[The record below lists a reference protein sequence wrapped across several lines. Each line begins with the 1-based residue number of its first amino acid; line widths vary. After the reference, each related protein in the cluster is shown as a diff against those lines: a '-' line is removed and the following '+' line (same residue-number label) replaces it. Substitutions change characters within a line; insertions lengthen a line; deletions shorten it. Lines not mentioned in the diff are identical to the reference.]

1 MADPLKIIRRLDAVT
16 TDYAVFERDQV
27 LTHEQLNSVS
37 EYLDDQGRLT
47 RTQLLG
53 VGIVGGLLPALG
65 KGRVTIGKGV
75 GVTSDGDLIGLA
87 VDTVF
92 DRFLP
97 YAESAPA
104 YEPFYVDGKM
114 LPLLELLAADDP
126 RPGQPLAE
134 LGDRLGA
141 MVAIAFMESYEN
153 DPDLCTGG
161 DCDNRGRTARNT
173 RRFLLVER
181 EVAEKIGLVAG
192 LATGADIAALLPR
205 VAAARADLGTG
216 SGDKVSVTS
225 AELFAARY
233 REAGGKTVKA
243 LSVAFEA
250 LTKAIDRG
258 TAGDLPSTARW
269 SAQLNSIA
277 AKLADTRLGIQYYHA
292 FLKDLVAI
300 WGELRVALFA
310 DGSVLC
316 PPAAA
321 FPKHLL
327 LGALADP
334 AQLRSGR
341 YPAPWL
347 AGDCAGRDRVRYLM
361 NKLAALIAS
370 FAIPATTRPQ
380 PKITPSRGESAPLE
394 LRAVPI
400 YYRNNDQ
407 LRPLWNEQRQRRGES
422 DDNLGYF
429 WMPLPADN
437 ADDDPFGRD
446 VGGCDF
452 FRIEGHL
459 GMKVDDAEPAI
470 EKLVRQR
477 NLPIAVM
484 SVLLHN
490 RRDLVIRGPK
500 FKKTSLHSLHY
511 LLRQDLA
518 SHLKENIAFSTRMIT
533 DIKAAGTAVQKPAGN
548 VLNADLVKQVEGA
561 KAKLQMAETD
571 LVGSADKPGPLGIRS
586 YKGFS
591 LQGSEWTARFDDA
604 VVTTSKAKAG
614 LGDIMR
620 TDLLS
625 PVDAVSGSKSHLWVN
640 WLGDILKKRDDDKKD
655 RLLFTNMIADHP
667 GLEHAG
673 GAAPGG
679 TFVLAYDDSGVVIG
693 DLALPYWIDDIDE
706 SDKDE
711 PQLTF
716 PDIRVRLPDDLL
728 PIKVI
733 KPLELSLDDFR
744 VTKILPELKVQE
756 NYSKFFRESLGS
768 LGDVLKNTSVKT
780 AAGGKYATGDLLL
793 DRLLADVDSK
803 KEQVQGLRDIRNDD
817 RLSAASRVKV
827 EEQIKRLEGE
837 LADAVSATTQHFAV
851 DAAETV
857 RAGAD
862 KTVIYQTIGQ
872 GINAVADKEVSTKLQ
887 SNLKETA
894 NAAARVDSGTAAVVA
909 NQVMINAG
917 FRIG

>member
-1 MADPLKIIRRLDAVT
+1 MADPLKIIRRLEAVT

-27 LTHEQLNSVS
+27 LTHDQLNSIA

-65 KGRVTIGKGV
+65 KGQISIGKGV
-75 GVTSDGDLIGLA
+75 GVTSDGDLLGLSA
-87 VDTVF
+87 ETIF
-92 DRFLP
+92 DRWLP
-97 YAESAPA
+97 YDESAPA
-104 YEPFYVDGKM
+104 YEPFYVDGNM
-114 LPLLELLAADDP
+114 LPLIEVLATDDP

-161 DCDNRGRTARNT
+161 DCDNRGRTARNIL
-173 RRFLLVER
+173 RFMLLER
-181 EVAEKIGLVAG
+181 EMAEKTGLNVSFETMASYAARMPR
-192 LATGADIAALLPR
+192 LAAVRPVLGSEINNAESF
-205 VAAARADLGTG
+205 VAA
-216 SGDKVSVTS
+216 
-225 AELFAARY
+225 Y
-233 REAGGKTVKA
+233 RQATEIT
-243 LSVAFEA
+243 LEA
-250 LTKAIDRG
+250 LN
-258 TAGDLPSTARW
+258 TAWQWLPWWNLGGPEQKR
-269 SAQLNSIA
+269 LLKIMNS
-277 AKLADTRLGIQYYHA
+277 LAGIGAGIQYCYA
-292 FLKDLVAI
+292 FAQDLVAT
-300 WGELRVALFA
+300 WSDLREAMFA
-310 DGSVLC
+310 DKAVPCPGS
-316 PPAAA
+316 AA

-334 AQLRSGR
+334 AQLRTGH
-341 YPAPWL
+341 YTAPWEF
-347 AGDCAGRDRVRYLM
+347 AGTGHERVSYLM
-361 NKLAALIAS
+361 SKLDALIKG
-370 FAIPATTRPQ
+370 FALPGDSER
-380 PKITPSRGESAPLE
+380 PKIVPSRRETAPLE
-394 LRAVPI
+394 QRAVPI
-400 YYRNNDQ
+400 YYGRDSEV
-407 LRPLWNEQRQRRGES
+407 RKLWGEARWQRGES
-422 DDNLGYF
+422 DDNCGYH
-429 WMPLPADN
+429 WMPPIDKQPELS
-437 ADDDPFGRD
+437 DPFVFD
-446 VGGCDF
+446 VGRNDF

-459 GMKVDDAEPAI
+459 GMKADDAEPAI

-518 SHLKENIAFSTRMIT
+518 SHLKDNIAFSTRMIT

-561 KAKLQMAETD
+561 KAKLQMTETD

-586 YKGFS
+586 YKSFS
-591 LQGSEWTARFDDA
+591 LQNSEWTARFDDA

-620 TDLLS
+620 TDLIS

-733 KPLELSLDDFR
+733 KPLELSLDDFKL
-744 VTKILPELKVQE
+744 TKILPELKMQE

-768 LGDVLKNTSVKT
+768 LGDVLKNTSVKA

>member
-27 LTHEQLNSVS
+27 LTHEQLNSVA
-37 EYLDDQGRLT
+37 EYLDDQSRLT

-53 VGIVGGLLPALG
+53 VGIAGGLLPALG
-65 KGRVTIGKGV
+65 RGQVTVGKGV
-75 GVTSDGDLIGLA
+75 GITSDGDLIAVA
-87 VDTVF
+87 VDTAC

-97 YAESAPA
+97 YDESAPA

-114 LPLLELLAADDP
+114 LALLELLPAGDP
-126 RPGQPLAE
+126 RPGTPLAE
-134 LGDRLGA
+134 LGDRLGDMA
-141 MVAIAFMESYEN
+141 LIAFMESYEN

-173 RRFLLVER
+173 RRFLLVDR
-181 EVAEKIGLVAG
+181 AVAEKLGLAAG

-205 VAAARADLGTG
+205 VAAARVDLGTG
-216 SGDKVSVTS
+216 SADKLSVTS
-225 AELFAARY
+225 AEIFATRY
-233 REAGGKTVKA
+233 REAGGRTAKA
-243 LSVAFEA
+243 LGAAFA
-250 LTKAIDRG
+250 TLAAAVRG
-258 TAGDLPSTARW
+258 ASDLPGVARW
-269 SAQLNSIA
+269 PAQLDAIVG
-277 AKLADTRLGIQYYHA
+277 KVADTRLGIQYYHA
-292 FLKDLVAI
+292 FLKDLVAT
-300 WGELRVALFA
+300 WGELRAALFA
-310 DGSVLC
+310 DDSVLC
-316 PPAAA
+316 PPAEA

-347 AGDCAGRDRVRYLM
+347 AGGGAARERVRHLM
-361 NKLAALIAS
+361 NRMTAQLAA
-370 FAIPATTRPQ
+370 FAIPASTLPQ
-380 PKITPSRGESAPLE
+380 PKITPSRGETAPLE

-400 YYRNNDQ
+400 YYRDNER
-407 LRPLWNEQRQRRGES
+407 LRPLWNEQRHRRGES
-422 DDNLGYF
+422 EDNLGYF
-429 WMPLPADN
+429 WTPLPEAN
-437 ADDDPFGRD
+437 AADDPFGRD
-446 VGGCDF
+446 LGACDF

-518 SHLKENIAFSTRMIT
+518 SHLKDNIAYSSRLIG
-533 DIKAAGTAVQKPAGN
+533 DIKAAGTAVQKPSTN
-548 VLNADLVKQVEGA
+548 VLNADLVKQMEGA
-561 KAKLQMAETD
+561 KAKLQTTESE
-571 LVGSADKPGPLGIRS
+571 LLGSADQPGPLAARS
-586 YKGFS
+586 YKAFTA
-591 LQGSEWTARFDDA
+591 QTMNWTVRFDEA

-620 TDLLS
+620 SDLVS
-625 PVDAVSGSKSHLWVN
+625 PVDSVAGSKSHLWVN

-667 GLEHAG
+667 GLAHAG

-693 DLALPYWIDDIDE
+693 DLMLPYWIDDIDE

-711 PQLTF
+711 PQLVF
-716 PDIRVRLPDDLL
+716 PDIRARLPDDLL
-728 PIKVI
+728 PVKVI
-733 KPLELSLDDFR
+733 RPLDLVLDDFKA
-744 VTKILPELKVQE
+744 TKILPELKIQE

-768 LGDVLKNTSVKT
+768 LGDVLKNTGARAT
-780 AAGGKYATGDLLL
+780 AGSKYATGDALL
-793 DRLLADVDSK
+793 DNLLAEVEGK
-803 KEQVQGLRDIRNDD
+803 KEQLQNLRNMRADEKLPANMR
-817 RLSAASRVKV
+817 STV
-827 EEQIKRLEGE
+827 EAQIKRLEGE
-837 LADAVSATTQHFAV
+837 LGGVVKATTEHFAIT
-851 DAAETV
+851 APETV
-857 RAGAD
+857 RTGSEAT
-862 KTVIYQTIGQ
+862 TVYATINQ
-872 GINAVADKEVSTKLQ
+872 GIATVGDKAVLDQMKVD
-887 SNLKETA
+887 LKATQDRTQ
-894 NAAARVDSGTAAVVA
+894 NMSGTSAQAMTHIM
-909 NQVMINAG
+909 NIG
-917 FRIG
+917 FGNF